1 MVASFSWLATYG
13 NGRQQLP
20 QWIGGAVRTFVHRCD
35 REKRPT
41 HSIESLDTPQDTDT
55 SCEPE
60 RERENVITYN
70 NVRRLGDGDRGWRWN
85 EEGEWKM
92 GNGMERGG
100 MGNGELKGEV
110 S

>member
-1 MVASFSWLATYG
+1 MVMVDSSCHSGSEVLYG
-13 NGRQQLP
+13 LLFIAVTERSDQLT
-20 QWIGGAVRTFVHRCD
+20 QSRVLILHKTLIHLVSL
-35 REKRPT
+35 RER
-41 HSIESLDTPQDTDT
+41 
-55 SCEPE
+55 E